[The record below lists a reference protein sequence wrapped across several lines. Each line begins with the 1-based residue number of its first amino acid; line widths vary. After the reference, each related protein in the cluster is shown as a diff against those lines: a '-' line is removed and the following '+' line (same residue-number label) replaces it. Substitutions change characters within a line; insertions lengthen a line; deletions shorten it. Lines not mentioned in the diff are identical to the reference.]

1 MIAMKSVLRN
11 ATGLSLAL
19 FLAACSAVYENHGYV
34 PPDDLLN
41 ELQVGVDS
49 RTEVASAVGRP
60 TATGVM
66 GAEAWYYVQS
76 RFRRYGYQAKEE
88 VDREVVAITYNDAG
102 TIANI
107 ERFGL
112 EDGRV
117 VPISRRVTSTN
128 TQGISFLRQLF
139 RNIGNFNPADFL
151 GD

>member
-1 MIAMKSVLRN
+1 
-11 ATGLSLAL
+11 
-19 FLAACSAVYENHGYV
+19 
-34 PPDDLLN
+34 
-41 ELQVGVDS
+41 
-49 RTEVASAVGRP
+49 
-60 TATGVM
+60 
-66 GAEAWYYVQS
+66 
-76 RFRRYGYQAKEE
+76 